1 MWWIIGR
8 VVVQVLRR
16 LTNVLN
22 VGKAGIGIE
31 YYRKIG
37 LVIVQMVVL
46 VRLVREDI
54 LIPAQGTKINKKKD
68 IDTGDDQ
75 IQDHTLLNHLRGRE
89 EEDIRKNTGDTAGV
103 EAQGERKRKGTH
115 KGDVHHR
122 NQYRDRQSV
131 PKDQRVH
138 LVNEKGQIKK
148 ELEFRN

>member
-1 MWWIIGR
+1 
-8 VVVQVLRR
+8 
-16 LTNVLN
+16 
-22 VGKAGIGIE
+22 
-31 YYRKIG
+31 
-37 LVIVQMVVL
+37 MVVL

-68 IDTGDDQ
+68 IDIGDDQ

-89 EEDIRKNTGDTAGV
+89 EEDTQKNTGDTAGV
-103 EAQGERKRKGTH
+103 EVQEERKRKGTH

-122 NQYRDRQSV
+122 NQYRDRQLV
-131 PKDQRVH
+131 PKDLRVH